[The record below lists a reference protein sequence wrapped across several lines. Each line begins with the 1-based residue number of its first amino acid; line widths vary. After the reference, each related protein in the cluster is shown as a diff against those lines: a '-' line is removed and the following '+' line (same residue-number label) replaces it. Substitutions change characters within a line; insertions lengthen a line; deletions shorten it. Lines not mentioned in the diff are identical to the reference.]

1 MKNFE
6 IELIYILGISLA
18 AYFAVGIG
26 ISASVMTSLRLADI
40 EFLIPG
46 ALILVGT
53 TILWFNLLDH
63 YPICRRTAGTAI
75 SFLFG
80 LCITGFASVAYP
92 VLRTGALWGDLG
104 EQGGAVLFIIIFL
117 SLASQLVGF
126 VAGFVPSALFIRRV
140 VRLHGEV

>member
-1 MKNFE
+1 MKDFKTK
-6 IELIYILGISLA
+6 LIYVLGTSLA

-26 ISASVMTSLRLADI
+26 ISASVMTRLRLVEI

-53 TILWFNLLDH
+53 TVLWFNLLDR

-75 SFLFG
+75 FFLFG
-80 LCITGFASVAYP
+80 VCITGFVSVAYP
-92 VLRTGALWGDLG
+92 VLRTGTLSEHPG

-126 VAGFVPSALFIRRV
+126 VAGFVPSALFIRRIA
-140 VRLHGEV
+140 RLHGKV